1 MDGRIRRLE
10 GLIQDYI
17 AAQRPT
23 VFLLENGETFT
34 TAMDPFDYLVRCGV
48 ETPKGRITAYP
59 HEVEG
64 VDGLSRSLYELIDDG
79 IRKGGLADLL
89 DDLESDMV

>member
-10 GLIQDYI
+10 EIIQDYI

-23 VFLLENGETFT
+23 LFLLESGETFT
-34 TAMDPFDYLVRCGV
+34 TAMDPFDYLARCGV
-48 ETPKGRITAYP
+48 ETPKGRIVAYP

-64 VDGLSRSLYELIDDG
+64 VDGLSRSLYELVDDG
-79 IRKGGLADLL
+79 IRQGGFADLL
-89 DDLESDMV
+89 DDLESDMA

>member
-10 GLIQDYI
+10 EIIQDYI

-23 VFLLENGETFT
+23 MFLLESGETFT
-34 TAMDPFDYLVRCGV
+34 TAMDPFDYLARCGV
-48 ETPKGRITAYP
+48 ETPKGRIVAYP

-64 VDGLSRSLYELIDDG
+64 VDGLSRSLYELVDDG
-79 IRKGGLADLL
+79 IRQGGFADLL
-89 DDLESDMV
+89 DDLESDMA